1 MRVDQ
6 ELYFECINSEMLMIR
21 IDTDVELTEETR
33 MEINLGVS
41 SIEIVTA
48 MAENKIAEGR
58 VETARIEPDI

>member
-1 MRVDQ
+1 MGVDQ

-58 VETARIEPDI
+58 VENARIEPDI

>member
-1 MRVDQ
+1 MGVDQ

-48 MAENKIAEGR
+48 MAENKIAKGR
-58 VETARIEPDI
+58 VENARIEPDI

>member
-6 ELYFECINSEMLMIR
+6 ELYFECINSEMLMIW

>member
-1 MRVDQ
+1 MGVDQ

-21 IDTDVELTEETR
+21 IDTDMELTEETR

-48 MAENKIAEGR
+48 MVENKIAEGR